1 MTPGQKQYQTA
12 PVFLEWD
19 SEHFGFPIGKA
30 IWSGDVR
37 LLEDFIAEAEKREFT
52 LVYVIAPCN
61 KELPTWV
68 FRCCAGVFV
77 SQRVDFEKK
86 LTGVKQLESASEGLI
101 ELTPAS
107 CDMNQVHQLGLVAG
121 QYSRFI
127 RDLRF
132 PRHKAERVFCIW
144 SEDSVRGRLADV
156 TFGVV
161 DASGQLRGFITAKRE
176 DKVAR
181 IGLLAVTPQDQGRG
195 IGKRLLAAIED
206 WCVARNLTTVR
217 VATQG
222 ENAGACAFYE
232 RHGYRAGKRQNVF
245 HLWLK
250 EPSSGDAHE
259 S

>member
-1 MTPGQKQYQTA
+1 MAPAEEQDQTA
-12 PVFLEWD
+12 PIFLAWD
-19 SEHFGFPIGKA
+19 SEHFGFPIGKV
-30 IWSGDVR
+30 IWSGDVSS
-37 LLEDFIAEAEKREFT
+37 LEGVITEAKKREFT
-52 LVYVIAPCN
+52 LLCVIAPWDR
-61 KELPTWV
+61 ELPSWV
-68 FRCCAGVFV
+68 FHFCAGVFV

-86 LTGVKQLESASEGLI
+86 LTGVKQLESVSVGLI
-101 ELTPAS
+101 ELTPAN

-132 PRHKAERVFCIW
+132 PRPQAERMFCIW
-144 SEDSVRGRLADV
+144 AEDSVRGRLSDV

-161 DASGQLRGFITAKRE
+161 DTSGRVRGFITAKRE
-176 DKVAR
+176 DKVTR
-181 IGLLAVTPQDQGRG
+181 IGLLAVSPQDQGQG
-195 IGKRLLAAIED
+195 IGKRLLAAIEN
-206 WCVARNLTTVR
+206 WCVNRIPTTIR

-232 RHGYRAGKRQNVF
+232 RQGYSVVERQTIF

-250 EPSSGDAHE
+250 EPPSGDAHE